1 MGVDLHAPAMGVDLH
16 EPVKMLF
23 LDLLLLLL
31 LLLLI
36 ESKTSVKF

>member
-23 LDLLLLLL
+23 LDFLLL

-36 ESKTSVKF
+36 ESKPSVKF